1 MLHVRLAIRAL
12 RAAPVVSCVAIL
24 SLMLGIGANTAV
36 FSIVNAVLLKPLPYP
51 DPDRIVLLGY
61 TFSGASVPFVSE
73 TKLNVWKEQHAS
85 WEASWEDVA
94 GLRSR
99 RVTLTDGLQA
109 QQVLALQTNTACF
122 TLFGARP
129 ARGRVFTV
137 AEDRPGGNRVA
148 LLSDGFWKR
157 RFGSDPSIVGRQLR
171 LDGAMTTV
179 VGILDAHVDTAIFNQ
194 APDVWM
200 PLQLDPN
207 SADHLPSLIGAAR
220 LTPGTSIALAQSQ
233 ARLAGEAFHRRF
245 PEASGLNDTFTVA
258 PLQDALVRHVRAS
271 LLVLVGA
278 VTCVLLIACANV
290 ANLMLIRGS
299 VRQRDIAI
307 RTALGATR
315 WQIVRQLVLESLTLA
330 VVGGVLGL
338 AFGHMGIRA
347 LLSMN
352 PADLPRIGPDAVGVA
367 MDWRVLA
374 FTFAVVST
382 TGLVCGVWPTISLL
396 SLLRLSGGNHAL
408 HIASGGRSGPTG
420 PERRVRALLVVGE
433 MALALVLLVGASLL
447 IRTFVALNRVDRGYD
462 ARDVITLR
470 VALTDPRFTK
480 TSAVEELIR
489 TTSERVAA
497 LPGVVGAAAT
507 RTLPLESDWRT
518 SVHIS
523 DRPFE
528 TSPVIVSYR
537 IVSPDYFDVLG
548 IPIVSGRALSSG
560 DGLGSPPVAIVNQA
574 MARRL
579 WSVGDPLNDRITL
592 FPGRVPDDEPARQ
605 IVGIVGNVR
614 DGMPL
619 EQNDRP
625 IVYVPLAQL
634 LDRESAA
641 QAPASL
647 AWVVR
652 THAESSAIARSIQ
665 REIARASGDA
675 PVADVRSLGQLASRA
690 IASTTF
696 SMTVLVVFS
705 ACAVVLAAV
714 GMYAVISYA
723 VQQRTYEIGVRLALG
738 ARWHQIRNMVLFDG
752 LKLAS
757 CGVALGVVASAGL
770 AGALATLLFEI
781 APHDL
786 LTFATAPL
794 LLCAV
799 ACAAVWIPARRASRI
814 DPAEILRRL

>member
-1 MLHVRLAIRAL
+1 
-12 RAAPVVSCVAIL
+12 
-24 SLMLGIGANTAV
+24 
-36 FSIVNAVLLKPLPYP
+36 
-51 DPDRIVLLGY
+51 VLLGY

-73 TKLNVWKEQHAS
+73 TKLNVWKEQRGA
-85 WEASWEDVA
+85 WEDVA

-99 RVTLTDGLQA
+99 RVTLSEGPQA
-109 QQVLALQTNTACF
+109 EQVLALQTNIACF
-122 TLFGARP
+122 TLFGAR
-129 ARGRVFTV
+129 AAIGRVFS
-137 AEDRPGGNRVA
+137 ADEDRPGGNRVA
-148 LLSDGFWKR
+148 LLSAGFWTR

-179 VGILDAHVDTAIFNQ
+179 VGILDAHVDTAIFNE
-194 APDVWM
+194 APDIWI

-207 SADHLPSLIGAAR
+207 STDHPPSLIAAAR

-233 ARLAGEAFHRRF
+233 ARLAGEAFHRQF
-245 PEASGLNDTFTVA
+245 PQASGPNDTFTVA
-258 PLQDALVRHVRAS
+258 PLQDALVRRVRAS

-278 VTCVLLIACANV
+278 VTFVLLIACANV

-307 RTALGATR
+307 RTALGASR
-315 WQIVRQLVLESLTLA
+315 WQIVRQLVIESVTLA
-330 VVGGVLGL
+330 AVGGILGL
-338 AFGHMGIRA
+338 TFGQVGIRA

-352 PADLPRIGPDAVGVA
+352 PADLPRIGPDAVGVT

-374 FTFAVVST
+374 FTLAVVSI
-382 TGLVCGVWPTISLL
+382 TGIVCGVWPTIR
-396 SLLRLSGGNHAL
+396 LLRVSGRNHAL

-447 IRTFVALNRVDRGYD
+447 IRTFAALNRVDRGYD
-462 ARDVITLR
+462 AHHVITLR

-480 TSAVEELIR
+480 TAAVEELIR

-497 LPGVVGAAAT
+497 LPGVIGAAAT

-518 SVHIS
+518 SIHIL

-537 IVSPDYFDVLG
+537 IVSPEYFDVLN
-548 IPIVSGRALSSG
+548 IPIVRGRALTRG
-560 DGLGSPPVAIVNQA
+560 DGIGAPPVAIVNQA
-574 MARRL
+574 MVRRL
-579 WSVGDPLNDRITL
+579 WPDGDPFNDRITL
-592 FPGRVPDDEPARQ
+592 FPGRVPDDEPARR

-619 EQNDRP
+619 QHNDHNDQNDQNDRP

-652 THAESSAIARSIQ
+652 THAESSELTRSIQ
-665 REIARASGDA
+665 REIARASGRA
-675 PVADVRSLGQLASRA
+675 PVVDVRSLGQLTARA
-690 IASTTF
+690 IAPTTF

-705 ACAVVLAAV
+705 ACAVVLAAI

-738 ARWHQIRNMVLFDG
+738 AGWSQIRNMVLLDG
-752 LKLAS
+752 VKLAS
-757 CGVALGVVASAGL
+757 WGVALGVAASAAL
-770 AGALATLLFEI
+770 AGTLTTLLFEVV
-781 APHDL
+781 PHDL
-786 LTFATAPL
+786 LTFTTAPL

-799 ACAAVWIPARRASRI
+799 AFAAVWIPARRASRI
-814 DPAEILRRL
+814 DPAEILRRS